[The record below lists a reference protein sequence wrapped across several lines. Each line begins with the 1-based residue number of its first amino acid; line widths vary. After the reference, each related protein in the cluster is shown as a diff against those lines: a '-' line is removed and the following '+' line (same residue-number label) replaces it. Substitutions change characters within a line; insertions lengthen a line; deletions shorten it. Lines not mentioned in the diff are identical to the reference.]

1 MRMCTNNE
9 LECPHEERRLRSRV
23 VLIFP
28 DRACYMRLMTALAM
42 EQSEDR
48 LSGHHYLDMK
58 VLEEELIEIR
68 ASLPMKSVPA

>member
-1 MRMCTNNE
+1 
-9 LECPHEERRLRSRV
+9 
-23 VLIFP
+23 
-28 DRACYMRLMTALAM
+28 MRLMTALAM

-58 VLEEELIEIR
+58 VLEEEPIEIR